1 MGNEKHEK
9 HKVKKFMDVDKIV
22 PGINKIAV
30 LRANALGDFLV
41 ALPALN
47 ALRTTYPQ
55 AEIVLLGKPWHAA
68 FLKNRPGPVDRVVVV
83 PPYPGVR
90 DERDQEMNSAEVDE
104 FFAAMQKEHF
114 DLALQIHGGGKNS
127 NPFVL
132 RLGARMTAGLKTP
145 DAAPLDRWVP
155 YYFYHTEI
163 MRYLEVVSLV
173 GAKTCEIVPNLA
185 VTKAD
190 LVESEAVVPDGD
202 KPIAILHPGASDSRR
217 RWPLDKF
224 AAVGDALAR
233 AGARVVVAGIESEHD
248 LVEGILNTMQE
259 DVLNICGRLS
269 IGGFAGL
276 LKRSALL
283 VANDSGPRHMAVAV
297 GTPTV
302 GIFWCGNV
310 ITFGPF
316 TRSDH
321 RVAIAWRIHCPVCGS
336 MECNHRDS
344 FVFEVTTEEVTEM
357 ALDLLDR
364 YKQRTKALAGTQTAN
379 A

>member
-1 MGNEKHEK
+1 
-9 HKVKKFMDVDKIV
+9 MDRDKIV
-22 PGINKIAV
+22 PDIHKIAV

-41 ALPALN
+41 ALPALT
-47 ALRTTYPQ
+47 ALRETYPQ

-68 FLKNRPGPVDRVVVV
+68 FLKDRPGPVDRVIVV

-90 DERDQEMNSAEVDE
+90 DEPDREMDSAEIDR
-104 FFAAMQKEHF
+104 FFAEMQKERF

-145 DAAPLDRWVP
+145 DAVPLDRWVP

-173 GAKTCEIVPNLA
+173 GAKTCEIVPNLS

-190 LVESEAVVPDGD
+190 LAESEAVVPDGD
-202 KPIAILHPGASDSRR
+202 KLIAILHPGASDSRR
-217 RWPLDKF
+217 RWPLEKF

-233 AGARVVVAGIESEHD
+233 AGAQVVVAGIESERD
-248 LVEGILNTMQE
+248 LVQGILNAMQE
-259 DVLNICGRLS
+259 NALNICGQLS

-316 TRSDH
+316 TRTDH

-344 FVFEVTTEEVTEM
+344 FVFEVPVEEVSEM

-364 YKQRTKALAGTQTAN
+364 YGQRAKALAGTQTAN
-379 A
+379 S